1 MEVGDPTLSLGRF
14 SLALEVGP
22 KPGKSPGDEV
32 GGTPGRRGNPLK
44 GNPPVHI
51 VYMLKC

>member
-44 GNPPVHI
+44 WVTHLSI
-51 VYMLKC
+51 